1 MSEAALKILHLWPR
15 QCRSRGSGLSRFAAG
30 LCLFLEACTGS
41 AAPDLRA
48 QLDAQLDANASR
60 YGIPGQ
66 SVLVMRNGE
75 VIYRN
80 QTGLAD
86 IQTQRAVRPDDV
98 YAVYSVSKL
107 FVSTLIMELVD
118 QGRVDLEAPASRYVA
133 GLPPAWREV
142 LIEQLLNHASGLPD
156 YFHGADGPLEFPP
169 TRDGVFRKL
178 GEKPLDFRPGTQGDY
193 NQTNYLVLQAVLE
206 SLHGMPYRRIVQ
218 TRIIEPLCLRD
229 VYLGLAN
236 APAERLVS
244 AYRGEEG
251 VLVADPTI
259 PWPDY
264 SIAHAELFTTADDL
278 GAFLTAVAQ
287 GRFARPQTLARLWR
301 PYRLMNGEIG
311 NFASG
316 WDYGEGGGYREVGH
330 DGGVKVRVRLIFRDD
345 DLSDRYVIVY
355 LTNGTRDNVW
365 TRRLI
370 DSIQPIV
377 LHGG

>member
-1 MSEAALKILHLWPR
+1 MTGAALKIQRLWPR
-15 QCRSRGSGLSRFAAG
+15 RRNDVGRAILRLAAG
-30 LCLFLEACTGS
+30 LCLFLAACTGS

-48 QLDAQLDANASR
+48 RLDAQLDVNAALH
-60 YGIPGQ
+60 GIPAQ

-75 VIYRN
+75 VLYRN

-86 IQTQRAVRPDDV
+86 VETQRAVRPDDV

-107 FVSTLIMELVD
+107 FVSTLILELVD

-142 LIEQLLNHASGLPD
+142 RIDQLLNHASGLPD
-156 YFHGADGPLEFPP
+156 YFQGADGPLEFPP
-169 TRDGVFRKL
+169 TRDDVFRIL
-178 GEKPLDFRPGTQGDY
+178 GKKPLDFPPGTQSRY

-206 SLHGMPYRRIVQ
+206 SLHRIPYRQIVHR
-218 TRIIEPLCLRD
+218 RIIEPLGLRD

-236 APAERLVS
+236 APAERRVS
-244 AYRGEEG
+244 TYRGEEG
-251 VLVADPTI
+251 RLVADPLI

-278 GAFLTAVAQ
+278 GVFLTAVAQ

-301 PYRLMNGEIG
+301 PYRLPNGG
-311 NFASG
+311 VGDFASG
-316 WDYGEGGGYREVGH
+316 WDYGESGGYREVGH
-330 DGGVKVRVRLIFRDD
+330 DGGVKVRVRLLFRGD
-345 DLSDRYVIVY
+345 DLSDHYVIVY
-355 LTNGTRDNVW
+355 LTNGTRDGVW

-370 DSIQPIV
+370 ESIQALV
-377 LHGG
+377 LQND

>member
-1 MSEAALKILHLWPR
+1 MTEAVLKVQQLWLR
-15 QCRSRGSGLSRFAAG
+15 RRGGAARAIPRFAAG
-30 LCLFLEACTGS
+30 LCLFLAACTGS

-48 QLDAQLDANASR
+48 RLDAQLEANASLH
-60 YGIPGQ
+60 GIPAQ

-75 VIYRN
+75 VLYRN

-86 IQTQRAVRPDDV
+86 VETQRAVRPDDV

-107 FVSTLIMELVD
+107 FVSTLILELVD
-118 QGRVDLEAPASRYVA
+118 QGRLDLEAPASRYVA

-142 LIEQLLNHASGLPD
+142 RIDQLLNHASGLPD
-156 YFHGADGPLEFPP
+156 YFQGADGPLEFPP
-169 TRDGVFRKL
+169 TRDDAFRTL
-178 GEKPLDFRPGTQGDY
+178 GEKPLDFPPGRQSRY

-206 SLHGMPYRRIVQ
+206 NLHRIPYRQIVHR
-218 TRIIEPLCLRD
+218 RIIEPLGLRD

-236 APAERLVS
+236 APAERRVS

-251 VLVADPTI
+251 RLVADPLI

-301 PYRLMNGEIG
+301 PYRLPNGG
-311 NFASG
+311 VGDFASG
-316 WDYGEGGGYREVGH
+316 WDYGESGGYREVGH
-330 DGGVKVRVRLIFRDD
+330 DGGVKVRVRLLFRDD
-345 DLSDRYVIVY
+345 DLSDHYVIVY
-355 LTNGTRDNVW
+355 LTNGTRDGVW
-365 TRRLI
+365 TRRLVE
-370 DSIQPIV
+370 SIQALV
-377 LHGG
+377 FQND